1 MQMLRMPQY
10 ITGPVVNMMLI
21 MAALI
26 VSQWSGIFIGAVTP
40 YIAFIAGILPAPLA
54 PIIPFIMAGNAAYVL
69 LFSLLKHINQYLGI
83 LVASLVKFAILAL
96 AVHFLIDVPPPIAQ
110 MMQFPQL
117 ITALTGGYLA
127 LFIVRELRKRDL
139 V

>member
-10 ITGPVVNMMLI
+10 VTGPVVNMMLI

-26 VSQWSGIFIGAVTP
+26 VSQWSGVFIGAVTP
-40 YIAFIAGILPAPLA
+40 YIAFVSGILPAPLA
-54 PIIPFIMAGNAAYVL
+54 PIIPFIMVSNATYVL
-69 LFSLLKHINQYLGI
+69 LFTWLKPINQYLGI
-83 LVASLVKFAILAL
+83 ILASLVKFGILAL
-96 AVHFLIDVPPPIAQ
+96 AVRFLIEVPPPVAH

-117 ITALTGGYLA
+117 ITALIGGFLA